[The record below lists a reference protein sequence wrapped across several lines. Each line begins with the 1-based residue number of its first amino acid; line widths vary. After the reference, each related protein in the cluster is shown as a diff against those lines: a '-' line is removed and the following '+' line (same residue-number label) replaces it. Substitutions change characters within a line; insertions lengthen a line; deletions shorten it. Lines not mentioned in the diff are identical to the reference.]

1 MLDVATEALGN
12 LLQPE
17 ALLYL
22 CIGVA
27 VGTILGILPALGG
40 LVGMSLLLPF
50 IFGMDPVSG
59 LALLVGMFAITAT
72 SDTFPS
78 VLLGVPG
85 SSASQATVL
94 DGYPMSQQGR
104 GAEALAAGLFSSLL
118 GGLFGALV
126 MFFAIFTARPII
138 LAFGSPQ
145 LFMLTLLGL
154 SLVALLSKG
163 AARLGLLSGVIG
175 LILGSVGGAPT
186 APVYRFVFD
195 EIYLFDGIPLA
206 ILAIGLFAVPELIDL
221 LVAKRS
227 VASYH
232 KVEGNVWKGMGS
244 TLRNP
249 WLVVRSSAI
258 GAFIGILPGL
268 GGSMGHW
275 LAYGV
280 ASQTTKKDN
289 KFGKG
294 DVRGVIASESANNA
308 TEGGA
313 LIPTLMFGIP
323 GSGSMAVL
331 LGGFT
336 LLGLQAGPSMM
347 TTQLPLSVSIVWML
361 AIANV
366 LACVVCL
373 VLAKQ
378 IARITTI
385 PAALFTPFL
394 FVMLFVASYQS
405 SRHWGDIFA
414 LIILGGVGWVMKQIG
429 VPRPPLLIGF
439 VLAVPAERYLWTSM
453 GTYGWTWLWDPI
465 VIAVAVAIGVL
476 LWLGLR
482 VGHKVDEQVA
492 ELTVGTGADAD
503 AEPARTP
510 SPNLTGSQERPESRS
525 GERDEGGPTST
536 GRKDSDGGSTRL

>member
-1 MLDVATEALGN
+1 MFEVASEALLN
-12 LLQPE
+12 LLQPQVF
-17 ALLYL
+17 LYL

-27 VGTILGILPALGG
+27 VGTVIGILPALGG

-50 IFGMDPVSG
+50 IFGMDPTSG

-78 VLLGVPG
+78 VLIGVPG

-94 DGYPMSQQGR
+94 DGYPMSQQGK
-104 GAEALAAGLFSSLL
+104 GAEALAAGLFSSML
-118 GGLFGALV
+118 GGIFGAAV
-126 MFFAIFTARPII
+126 MFFAIFAARPII
-138 LAFGSPQ
+138 LAFGSPE

-163 AARLGLLSGVIG
+163 AARLGLLSGAIG
-175 LILGSVGGAPT
+175 LTLGSVGGAPT

-195 EIYLFDGIPLA
+195 QIYLFDGIPLA
-206 ILAIGLFAVPELIDL
+206 ILAIGLFAIPELIDL
-221 LVAKRS
+221 LVENRS

-232 KVEGNVWKGMGS
+232 KVEGNVFKGMRS
-244 TLRNP
+244 TLRNLP
-249 WLVVRSSAI
+249 LVARSSGI

-268 GGSMGHW
+268 GGSIGHW

-280 ASQTTKKDN
+280 ASQTSKN
-289 KFGKG
+289 NENFGKG

-308 TEGGA
+308 SEGGA

-323 GSGSMAVL
+323 GSGSMAIL

-366 LACVVCL
+366 LACGVCL

-378 IARITTI
+378 IAKITQV
-385 PAALFTPFL
+385 PASLFTPFL
-394 FVMLFVASYQS
+394 FVMLFVAAYQT
-405 SRHWGDIFA
+405 SRQWGDIIT
-414 LIILGGVGWVMKQIG
+414 LVVLGAVGWLMKQIG

-439 VLAVPAERYLWTSM
+439 VLSEPAERYLWTSM
-453 GTYGWTWLWDPI
+453 GTYGFTWLYDP
-465 VIAVAVAIGVL
+465 VVLTIGAFIGLL
-476 LWLGLR
+476 LWVGLR
-482 VGHKVDEQVA
+482 AGRRVDATVA
-492 ELTVGTGADAD
+492 NLEH
-503 AEPARTP
+503 RTP
-510 SPNLTGSQERPESRS
+510 EETTTPAA
-525 GERDEGGPTST
+525 GPHPPVGD
-536 GRKDSDGGSTRL
+536 GRG

>member
-1 MLDVATEALGN
+1 VLEVAAEALGN

-27 VGTILGILPALGG
+27 VGTVIGILPALGG

-50 IFGMDPVSG
+50 IFGMDPTSG

-104 GAEALAAGLFSSLL
+104 GSEALAAGLFSSML
-118 GGLFGALV
+118 GGLFGAVV
-126 MFFAIFTARPII
+126 MFFAIFSARPIV
-138 LAFGSPQ
+138 LAFGSPE

-163 AARLGLLSGVIG
+163 AARLGLLAGVIG
-175 LILGSVGGAPT
+175 LVLGSVGGAPT

-206 ILAIGLFAVPELIDL
+206 VLAIGLFAIPELIDL
-221 LVAKRS
+221 LVEKRAVS
-227 VASYH
+227 KYRR
-232 KVEGNVWKGMGS
+232 VEGNVFKGMGS
-244 TLRNP
+244 TLRNLP
-249 WLVVRSSAI
+249 LVGRSSAI
-258 GAFIGILPGL
+258 GAFIGVLPGL
-268 GGSMGHW
+268 GGSIGHW

-280 ASQTTKKDN
+280 ASNTTKKNN

-308 TEGGA
+308 SEGGA

-323 GSGSMAVL
+323 GSGSMAIL

-361 AIANV
+361 ALANV
-366 LACVVCL
+366 IACGVCL
-373 VLAKQ
+373 LLAKQ
-378 IARITTI
+378 IAKITQV
-385 PAALFTPFL
+385 PAGLFTPFL
-394 FVMLFVASYQS
+394 FVMLFIAAYQT
-405 SRHWGDIFA
+405 SRHWGDIITLVVIGA
-414 LIILGGVGWVMKQIG
+414 VGWVMKQIG

-439 VLAVPAERYLWTSM
+439 VLSVPAERYLWTSM
-453 GTYGWTWLWDPI
+453 GTYGWSWLYDPI
-465 VIAVAVAIGVL
+465 VIIIAVSIAVL
-476 LWLGLR
+476 LWFGLR
-482 VGHKVDEQVA
+482 VGHRVDDTVA
-492 ELTVGTGADAD
+492 GLEEGAAASDD
-503 AEPARTP
+503 EKARMP
-510 SPNLTGSQERPESRS
+510 SPSLTGSADRAEHGTSDADGTTRPAGGES
-525 GERDEGGPTST
+525 
-536 GRKDSDGGSTRL
+536 SDGDDTRR